1 MGSVKYPILLV
12 HGIGFHDQRIFNYWG
27 RIPKRL
33 TKQGAQIFYGCQDS
47 HASVESNAHFLY
59 QRVLKIIEE
68 TGAEKINVIAH
79 SKGGLDSRW
88 MISHLDHGR
97 YVASLTTL
105 STPHRGSHTVDVL
118 LRMPDRLVRIV
129 SFFCDRWYGLLG
141 DKHPES
147 YRMFHELATEPM
159 KHFNQQ
165 TPNAEGVYYQSY
177 AFVMKH
183 FFSDFIMALPFLVV
197 KAIEG
202 PSDGLVTPESAAWG
216 EFRGIYTGNG
226 WKGISHCDVVD
237 RRRRRLSKKEPT
249 NAYSIS
255 DMVAFYFT
263 LIKELKNRGL

>member
-1 MGSVKYPILLV
+1 MGSVRYPILLV

-33 TKQGAQIFYGCQDS
+33 TKEGAQIFYGCQDS

-59 QRVLKIIEE
+59 ERVLEIV
-68 TGAEKINVIAH
+68 EKTKADKVNVIAH

-88 MISHLDHGR
+88 MISHLDHGK

-118 LRMPDRLVRIV
+118 LRMPDILVRII
-129 SFFCDRWYGLLG
+129 SWGCDRWYKLLG

-159 KHFNQQ
+159 KRFNEQ
-165 TPNAEGVYYQSY
+165 TPDVEGVYYQSY

-183 FFSDFIMALPFLVV
+183 FFSDWIMAFPFLVV

-202 PSDGLVTPESAAWG
+202 QSDGLVTPESAAWG
-216 EFRGIYTGNG
+216 EFRGIYMGNG
-226 WKGISHCDVVD
+226 RKGISHCDVVD
-237 RRRRRLSKKEPT
+237 RRRHRLSKKKVT
-249 NAYSIS
+249 DAHCVS
-255 DMVAFYFT
+255 DMVIFYLT
-263 LIKELKNRGL
+263 LVKELKNRGL